1 MNDNEKYIEEFV
13 NDIPFDAPEDKHRDE
28 LKKQLLN
35 AFPKHRLQPT
45 VHTVGVWRIIMK
57 STITRIAAAA
67 VIIIAV
73 FIRVHYLG
81 GSIDGA
87 SVAWSQVVEQISSHT
102 KYKYRQRVIWE
113 QYPEYPAIQVYCN
126 LNLQQKRQVH
136 EDGTITIFDMRAEDV
151 ITLTLDPV
159 QKKATVT
166 KFIGLGPNSDP
177 DIIDMVKRIE
187 QEPTERLGTKKKDG
201 KVLHGFRHLPNERD
215 IFTVWVD
222 ADTKLPVEIERK
234 RVNREQA
241 IFMDE
246 FDFELELDPS
256 AFSTNVPDG
265 YEVKTIVQDFSS
277 VRPVEITSEH
287 LRSRLNHTAYTLE
300 KLTWIEKL
308 IMIQAIDPF
317 SSTRAARAVAYMIG
331 IRADNGNMIIIA
343 QGNHFDI
350 DRMIWIPEQQLV
362 LETPRGAKLYAHP
375 NGAVYAQRFLESFA
389 ELKPEFFDIKNLSEE
404 RFTRMIVMSD
414 GTIMSLSANKQMSNK
429 KLQELVESLI
439 EIKAN

>member
-404 RFTRMIVMSD
+404 RFTRMIVMPD
-414 GTIMSLSANKQMSNK
+414 GAIMGLSANKQMSHK

>member
-1 MNDNEKYIEEFV
+1 
-13 NDIPFDAPEDKHRDE
+13 
-28 LKKQLLN
+28 
-35 AFPKHRLQPT
+35 
-45 VHTVGVWRIIMK
+45 MK
-57 STITRIAAAA
+57 SLITKIAAAA

-73 FIRVHYLG
+73 CISIHYLG
-81 GSIDGA
+81 GS
-87 SVAWSQVVEQISSHT
+87 SVAWSQVVEQLSSHT

-113 QYPEYPAIQVYCN
+113 QGPEYPAIQVYCN
-126 LNLQQKRQVH
+126 LNLQQRRQVH
-136 EDGTITIFDMRAEDV
+136 EDGTITIFDMRPEDV

-166 KFIGLGPNSDP
+166 KFIGWGPNSDP

-215 IFTVWVD
+215 ISTVWVD
-222 ADTKLPVEIERK
+222 ADTKLPVEIELK

-246 FDFELELDPS
+246 FDFELELGPS

-265 YEVKTIVQDFSS
+265 YEVETIVQDFSS

-287 LRSRLNHTAYTLE
+287 LRSRLNRTAYTLE

-317 SSTRAARAVAYMIG
+317 SSTRAARSIAYMIG

-343 QGNHFDI
+343 QGKHFDI

-362 LETPRGAKLYAHP
+362 LETPRGAKLYVYAHP

-404 RFTRMIVMSD
+404 RFARMIVMPD
-414 GTIMSLSANKQMSNK
+414 GTVLGLVSNK
-429 KLQELVESLI
+429 KMSNEKLQQLVESLK